1 MAFSLDE
8 KHLLTA
14 KHVTSI
20 DTIQIQT
27 PFGLMSIPLLL
38 EAKIDE
44 STSIIFDDGSRI
56 PVRVIYR
63 DKEMDFAVLE
73 AEKKIQPPIYPIGNS
88 KDFKIANLV
97 ILPANFQTGLNI
109 RIGHITQL
117 DFVRY
122 GPEGEVTDTKDDIF
136 GISAV
141 VSEGDSGAPIMLLR
155 DGKIELGGLVNF
167 IIPPARGLGYGLK
180 INPIIEKLKSNRETQ
195 EWILFLLKAKSG
207 KQR

>member
-8 KHLLTA
+8 KHFLTA

-20 DTIQIQT
+20 DIIRVQT
-27 PFGLMSIPLLL
+27 PFGLISIPLLP
-38 EAKIDE
+38 EEKIE
-44 STSIIFDDGSRI
+44 ETTSIIFDNGSRLPLKI
-56 PVRVIYR
+56 IYR

-73 AEKKIQPPIYPIGNS
+73 AEKRIHPPGYPIGNS
-88 KDFKIANLV
+88 KDFRIANLV

-109 RIGHITQL
+109 RIGYITQL
-117 DFVRY
+117 NFVKY
-122 GPEGEVTDTKDDIF
+122 GPEGEVADTRDDIF

-155 DGKIELGGLVNF
+155 DGTIELGGLVNF

-180 INPIIEKLKSNRETQ
+180 ISPIIEKLKSHRQTQ
-195 EWILFLLKAKSG
+195 EWILFLLKARNA
-207 KQR
+207 QR